1 VDGEAI
7 LARLRERLGDRVVET
22 HDFRGDHTAVVARDA
37 LLAALVLCRDDPKLG
52 FDLLVDVTAVDYL
65 KFPGREDGPRFEVV
79 YHLYSVEHNHRVRLK
94 VRVEEDDPW
103 VPTATSLWPIAN
115 WLERE
120 VWDMFGLRFEGHPDL
135 RRLLLY
141 EEFVGHP
148 LRKDY
153 PLNRRQP
160 LIGPNV

>member
-1 VDGEAI
+1 VDGRAI
-7 LARLRERLGDRVVET
+7 LARLHDRLGDRVRET
-22 HDFRGDHTAVVARDA
+22 HDFRGDHTAMVVRAGIIDA
-37 LLAALVLCRDDPKLG
+37 LAFCRDDPSLA
-52 FDLLVDVTAVDYL
+52 FDLLVDITAVDYL

-94 VRVEEDDPW
+94 VQVEQDDAT
-103 VPTATSLWPIAN
+103 VPTATTLWPIAN

-120 VWDMFGLRFEGHPDL
+120 VWDMFGIRFEGHPDP

-141 EEFVGHP
+141 EEFEGHP

-153 PLNRRQP
+153 PIHRRQP
-160 LIGPNV
+160 LIGPRV